1 MESGVQPSQEPERAS
16 AAHHV
21 TAGES
26 RHSVGGVQE
35 LLTYR
40 EKELRDIYAAL
51 EQRVGEKEVQCR
63 SLEDR
68 LNALQDDFIYNLA
81 LLEERDKELENYD
94 TLTEGLTTDIH
105 DREAKISELK
115 WLLTEKSTELAN
127 FKMLL
132 YTQEQQHH
140 DTIRKCHK
148 DKGVELQHL
157 EDVLAARGEEFELVK
172 SELQLQI
179 QSAQQEMELQK
190 SAFES
195 ELEQAKRE
203 REVAVRGVRQECKR
217 EVLEAE
223 HRVACVEAELAAVK
237 SARDGMETKLQHQVD
252 ANRVLDTKLR
262 QLEWE
267 VVDSNKA
274 TSTRIAELEEALQQ
288 SHQLSLAAQAS
299 FDHTREKL
307 LLDSEETKKQLT
319 HAQSLV
325 EEQARHLTHQLAE
338 AMQQLAAERTEAGR
352 KLHAMQE
359 CVSEREAEVRT
370 LRAALSGDQCGMET
384 LRRQYESEIA
394 QRDATIASHESYIAK
409 LEHELDVRCTTL
421 QSMQHDIGALVAK
434 EQELQRVIAQQNL
447 ENERK
452 MATLQRKKNGD
463 QSDLVRALV
472 AAKEAAEAQ
481 VKLLR
486 TKLRAAPARTQP
498 HHASPAWRPLSTP
511 PYDRD
516 PRRHRDDDGE
526 EGGEE
531 GGGGGGGGSDY
542 DTLGN
547 GENGE
552 YRPRDYAGGA
562 QEKNGAGRERQL
574 EVESENARLT
584 AIIQQMRH
592 DMQVMHDAMNNTPQ
606 AHVHEHTPHHQP
618 RATTD
623 TYGFGAA
630 AAAADDTGMASHLHT
645 QILKLQTLLAQKQRI
660 IDDLWSQQ
668 ETLHRKID
676 ESMRRGRPPRD
687 AWNTTTGDGYHQHD
701 TTTTTTTTHLRAQL
715 AEAVEEMRGMQ
726 VERERLLDMSNA
738 LQAEVRYWV
747 EKKEAGREVGTQTV
761 TFFEGRA
768 ARYKSLGTTTPSA
781 APSSRHH
788 PHPVKQSERATHS
801 QRVAKERMGVRG
813 VGATPAAP
821 VDEEGGD
828 ALGKEDSARVKQPA
842 RHHRRVRNWN
852 EKSGDEM

>member
-1 MESGVQPSQEPERAS
+1 MESGVQPSQEPERAAS

-26 RHSVGGVQE
+26 RHSVGGGVQE

-68 LNALQDDFIYNLA
+68 LNALQDDFVYNLA
-81 LLEERDKELENYD
+81 LLEERDKELESYD

-179 QSAQQEMELQK
+179 QSAQQELELQK

-274 TSTRIAELEEALQQ
+274 TSTRIAQLEEALQQ
-288 SHQLSLAAQAS
+288 SHQSSLAAQAS

-307 LLDSEETKKQLT
+307 LLDSEEAKKQLT
-319 HAQSLV
+319 HAQSLA

-452 MATLQRKKNGD
+452 MATLHRKKNGD

-486 TKLRAAPARTQP
+486 TKLGARTQP
-498 HHASPAWRPLSTP
+498 HHTSPAWRPLSTP

-516 PRRHRDDDGE
+516 PRRHRDDDDGE
-526 EGGEE
+526 EGGD
-531 GGGGGGGGSDY
+531 GGGSDY

-547 GENGE
+547 GENGA

-562 QEKNGAGRERQL
+562 KETNREGRERQL

-592 DMQVMHDAMNNTPQ
+592 DMQAMHDAMNKTPQ
-606 AHVHEHTPHHQP
+606 AHVHEQTPHHHP
-618 RATTD
+618 RATTTD
-623 TYGFGAA
+623 TYGFGGAA
-630 AAAADDTGMASHLHT
+630 AAAADDTAMASHLHT

-676 ESMRRGRPPRD
+676 ESMLLRGPRHHHHDDPP
-687 AWNTTTGDGYHQHD
+687 A
-701 TTTTTTTTHLRAQL
+701 
-715 AEAVEEMRGMQ
+715 
-726 VERERLLDMSNA
+726 
-738 LQAEVRYWV
+738 
-747 EKKEAGREVGTQTV
+747 
-761 TFFEGRA
+761 RA
-768 ARYKSLGTTTPSA
+768 ARGGGGGDEGDAGGAGTVVGYEQCVAGRGALLG
-781 APSSRHH
+781 
-788 PHPVKQSERATHS
+788 
-801 QRVAKERMGVRG
+801 G
-813 VGATPAAP
+813 
-821 VDEEGGD
+821 EEGGGEGGWD
-828 ALGKEDSARVKQPA
+828 AE
-842 RHHRRVRNWN
+842 
-852 EKSGDEM
+852 